1 MKKTKVLSL
10 LLAVFLLLSS
20 LTLPLLAVDAETAED
35 PEQTQSDGADAAAAD
50 DSVPEDQLLSS
61 RTSFSVAAKA
71 ALLVDLNTGR
81 TVYEQDADERIYP
94 ASLTKIMTCLLA
106 LENGNL
112 SDVVTVS
119 ASALEDLDIYSSVA
133 GLQVGEQMTLEN
145 LLYCMMVV
153 SGNDACNVIAEHI
166 AGSIT
171 DFVRMM
177 NQRAYELGCLNT
189 HFSNPHG
196 LHDECHYTTARD
208 LSIITQAALKSENF
222 RQIVDTYEYQLPDD
236 NVRQNIPKLKTTN
249 MLIYRSMSNSLY
261 YSRAHGIKT
270 GYTSQAGRC
279 VISEATGDGLDLLG
293 IVCGAA
299 TTILDSGDL
308 LMENFT
314 ECARLF
320 DYGFDNYSY
329 LPIMS
334 PLYPVD
340 QVKINNSAGAEA
352 VAVAPQDEIKV
363 LLPNDYDPD
372 KLVTDIQLNSDSVD
386 APVREGDVLGSA
398 TVTYAGE
405 ILGQTKLLAITDV
418 ARSEISS
425 AAAGTGAYIQK
436 NWWKWVVI
444 AIFVAVGVILA
455 LIVLYQLRK
464 RRYRR
469 MRMEQRRRA
478 LGAQTAFRVAGRILR
493 RSSLT
498 RRLPR
503 TQRVAVLNGIGIK
516 FVAAVVFI
524 ERQQRLRLGK
534 LRLAPP
540 VMRRVYERDHSVGQR
555 RQRERGGDERLV
567 PDEPACRAKPGEKRR
582 KHPERHRWPVL
593 FRRQPVKFTHITLR
607 LVEKPL
613 LVHTGKRLR
622 AIGTRGSGCGRFQLR
637 QRKQRSRLLRKRQQR
652 AHHVHSARHGR
663 RRGGIAA
670 PTRTVL
676 PDAERAVGLR
686 CEG

>member
-1 MKKTKVLSL
+1 MKKTKFFSL
-10 LLAVFLLLSS
+10 LLAVLMLLQLFA
-20 LTLPLLAVDAETAED
+20 LPVFSAAAEAASDQDEAQAAED
-35 PEQTQSDGADAAAAD
+35 TAAAD
-50 DSVPEDQLLSS
+50 DSVPEDRLLSS
-61 RTSFSVAAKA
+61 RASFSVAAKA
-71 ALLVDLNTGR
+71 ALLIDLNTGR
-81 TVYEQDADERIYP
+81 VVYEQDADERIYP

-119 ASALEDLDIYSSVA
+119 SSALDGLDADSSVA
-133 GLQVGEQMTLEN
+133 GLQIGEQMTLEN

-166 AGSIT
+166 AGSVT

-189 HFSNPHG
+189 HFNNPHG
-196 LHDECHYTTARD
+196 LHDESHYTTARD

-236 NVRQNIPKLKTTN
+236 NMRQNIPKLKTTN
-249 MLIYRSMSNSLY
+249 MLIYRSMSNALY
-261 YSRAHGIKT
+261 YPQAHGIKT

-293 IVCGAA
+293 IVCGAK
-299 TTILDSGDL
+299 TTVLESGDL

-314 ECARLF
+314 ECASLF

-329 LPIMS
+329 LTLMS

-363 LLPNDYDPD
+363 LLPNDYDPAQ
-372 KLVTDIQLNSDSVD
+372 LVTDIQLNSDSVD

-398 TVTYAGE
+398 TITYAGE

-444 AIFVAVGVILA
+444 AIFAAIGAILV
-455 LIVLYQLRK
+455 LILLYQLRK

-478 LGAQTAFRVAGRILR
+478 LEDRRRRFRAGYD
-493 RSSLT
+493 
-498 RRLPR
+498 LP
-503 TQRVAVLNGIGIK
+503 
-516 FVAAVVFI
+516 I
-524 ERQQRLRLGK
+524 E
-534 LRLAPP
+534 
-540 VMRRVYERDHSVGQR
+540 E
-555 RQRERGGDERLV
+555 
-567 PDEPACRAKPGEKRR
+567 DEPER
-582 KHPERHRWPVL
+582 K
-593 FRRQPVKFTHITLR
+593 
-607 LVEKPL
+607 
-613 LVHTGKRLR
+613 
-622 AIGTRGSGCGRFQLR
+622 
-637 QRKQRSRLLRKRQQR
+637 
-652 AHHVHSARHGR
+652 
-663 RRGGIAA
+663 
-670 PTRTVL
+670 
-676 PDAERAVGLR
+676 
-686 CEG
+686 

>member
-1 MKKTKVLSL
+1 MKKTKILSL
-10 LLAVFLLLSS
+10 LLAAVLLLQLCSI
-20 LTLPLLAVDAETAED
+20 PIFAAGAEEAAAPDAA
-35 PEQTQSDGADAAAAD
+35 QSTDGAAAAEND
-50 DSVPEDQLLSS
+50 GVPEEQLLAS
-61 RTSFSVAAKA
+61 REQFSVDAKA
-71 ALLVDLNTGR
+71 AMLIDLNTGR
-81 TVYEQDADERIYP
+81 SVYEQDADERIYP
-94 ASLTKIMTCLLA
+94 ASLTKIMSCLIA

-119 ASALEDLDIYSSVA
+119 ASALEDLDADSSVA
-133 GLQVGEQMTLEN
+133 GLQAGEQMTLEN

-153 SGNDACNVIAEHI
+153 SGSDACNVVAEHI
-166 AGSIT
+166 AGSVT

-177 NQRAYELGCLNT
+177 NQRAYELGCQDT

-196 LHDECHYTTARD
+196 LHDESHYTTARD

-249 MLIYRSMSNSLY
+249 MLIYQSMSNALY
-261 YSRAHGIKT
+261 YPRAHGIKT

-279 VISEATGDGLDLLG
+279 VISEATGSGLDLLG
-293 IVCGAA
+293 IICGAK
-299 TTILDSGDL
+299 TTILESGDL

-329 LPIMS
+329 LTLMS

-372 KLVTDIQLNSDSVD
+372 QLKTDIQLNSDSVD

-405 ILGQTKLLAITDV
+405 VLGQTKLLAITDV

-425 AAAGTGAYIQK
+425 AAAGAGAYVQK
-436 NWWKWVVI
+436 NWWKWVVL
-444 AIFVAVGVILA
+444 AIFLAIGVILA
-455 LIVLYQLRK
+455 LLAVRQLQK

-478 LGAQTAFRVAGRILR
+478 LEDRRRRFREQYD
-493 RSSLT
+493 
-498 RRLPR
+498 LPFDE
-503 TQRVAVLNGIGIK
+503 TQR
-516 FVAAVVFI
+516 
-524 ERQQRLRLGK
+524 R
-534 LRLAPP
+534 
-540 VMRRVYERDHSVGQR
+540 
-555 RQRERGGDERLV
+555 
-567 PDEPACRAKPGEKRR
+567 
-582 KHPERHRWPVL
+582 
-593 FRRQPVKFTHITLR
+593 
-607 LVEKPL
+607 
-613 LVHTGKRLR
+613 
-622 AIGTRGSGCGRFQLR
+622 
-637 QRKQRSRLLRKRQQR
+637 
-652 AHHVHSARHGR
+652 
-663 RRGGIAA
+663 
-670 PTRTVL
+670 
-676 PDAERAVGLR
+676 
-686 CEG
+686 